1 MDIGIIERVGAIGGR
16 LALLRAVAE
25 LAPRITAAAVARDHQ
40 GDFPAEEFDWLRAAG
55 ASASAPRL
63 RPRPIRSLCCG

>member
-25 LAPRITAAAVARDHQ
+25 LAPRITAAAVARSQ
-40 GDFPAEEFDWLRAAG
+40 SNSSAG
-55 ASASAPRL
+55 KSP
-63 RPRPIRSLCCG
+63 